1 MQKCNKSK
9 CDLRCCFPV
18 EYWFTMCDQECLSNS
33 NSIVFPAEIN
43 LFNAESNHPLRLH
56 CSARCRCVHV
66 CVRVFVC
73 VCVHAWDKDHLCSGG
88 SQWIWSQSA
97 LCQLAFDLSV
107 SRLRLRLSH
116 LAGHT
121 RFPPSL
127 SLPFP
132 FLLPPHRC
140 IQRVHLQ
147 ASTVDTHTLL
157 RVAHTHVFQW
167 LMLSCSKEKSS
178 LKANVSQSRFGAAY
192 VLRNITE
199 TRLRNNCIMFNLRD
213 VPTDLTHIYNT
224 VLQITFSYNVNI
236 CAMNCGEAELFI
248 LFPFH
253 EKFQARKRALVSCT
267 PTNVRHVWYHSKDRS
282 GGISKATSER
292 HCRDA
297 GGRQQYAQKQSWMDT
312 AAKKKIRDAHRS
324 LSIVHIMPLRW

>member
-1 MQKCNKSK
+1 M
-9 CDLRCCFPV
+9 RCCFPV
-18 EYWFTMCDQECLSNS
+18 EYWFTMCDQECLPNS

-56 CSARCRCVHV
+56 CGARCWYV
-66 CVRVFVC
+66 CVWGCVVVC
-73 VCVHAWDKDHLCSGG
+73 VCVHAWDKDHLCSEG

-107 SRLRLRLSH
+107 SRLKLWLSH

-157 RVAHTHVFQW
+157 RVAHTHVFQS
-167 LMLSCSKEKSS
+167 LVLSFSKEKSS
-178 LKANVSQSRFGAAY
+178 PKANLSQSRFGTDY
-192 VLRNITE
+192 VLVRNPQEHYWHKI
-199 TRLRNNCIMFNLRD
+199 
-213 VPTDLTHIYNT
+213 
-224 VLQITFSYNVNI
+224 
-236 CAMNCGEAELFI
+236 
-248 LFPFH
+248 
-253 EKFQARKRALVSCT
+253 
-267 PTNVRHVWYHSKDRS
+267 
-282 GGISKATSER
+282 
-292 HCRDA
+292 
-297 GGRQQYAQKQSWMDT
+297 KQ
-312 AAKKKIRDAHRS
+312 
-324 LSIVHIMPLRW
+324 